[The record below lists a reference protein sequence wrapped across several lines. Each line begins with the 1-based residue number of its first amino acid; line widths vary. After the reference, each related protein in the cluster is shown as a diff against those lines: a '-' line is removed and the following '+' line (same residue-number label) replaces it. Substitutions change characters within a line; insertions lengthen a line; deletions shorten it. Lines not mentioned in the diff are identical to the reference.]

1 MRFLVCSLIALA
13 LTAPVAA
20 SGQQQPAAEPKASSL
35 QQLLENTRELS
46 RREEQ
51 ENLRREAEFKA
62 AQADQRRL
70 LEEALRAE
78 AVQQARAEELER
90 EFEANENVL
99 PQLEETLRNRLG
111 TLGEVF
117 GVVRQVAGDARSRF
131 QTSVISAQIPGRT
144 DFLSDLAESSELPS
158 IADLRRLWLGLQ
170 EEMTEQGRVTAFDAR
185 VVSSEGGESTQRVVR
200 VGPFNVISGGNYLA
214 YEAGDPDNPG
224 KLVELARQ
232 PAGRYLGTVSTFER
246 ARDGLNRF
254 SLDPTSGT
262 LLSMLIQAPDMQ
274 ERVQQG
280 GIVGYV
286 IIVLGAIGL
295 VLALYRLGVLAVAGR
310 RIHAQAADP
319 SPDRGNALGRVY
331 AVYQA
336 NQRKDVETLELKLDE
351 QILKETGQLQR
362 GTTLVK
368 VLSVIAPLLGL
379 LGTVTGMILT
389 FQQITLFGTGDPK
402 IMAGGISQALVTT
415 VLGLVMAI
423 PLTLLH
429 SMIADRSKS
438 LVQILEEHSVGL
450 VAEQSESLSSEAN

>member
-78 AVQQARAEELER
+78 AIQQARAEELER

-170 EEMTEQGRVTAFDAR
+170 
-185 VVSSEGGESTQRVVR
+185 
-200 VGPFNVISGGNYLA
+200 
-214 YEAGDPDNPG
+214 
-224 KLVELARQ
+224 
-232 PAGRYLGTVSTFER
+232 
-246 ARDGLNRF
+246 
-254 SLDPTSGT
+254 
-262 LLSMLIQAPDMQ
+262 
-274 ERVQQG
+274 
-280 GIVGYV
+280 
-286 IIVLGAIGL
+286 
-295 VLALYRLGVLAVAGR
+295 
-310 RIHAQAADP
+310 
-319 SPDRGNALGRVY
+319 
-331 AVYQA
+331 
-336 NQRKDVETLELKLDE
+336 
-351 QILKETGQLQR
+351 
-362 GTTLVK
+362 
-368 VLSVIAPLLGL
+368 
-379 LGTVTGMILT
+379 
-389 FQQITLFGTGDPK
+389 
-402 IMAGGISQALVTT
+402 
-415 VLGLVMAI
+415 
-423 PLTLLH
+423 
-429 SMIADRSKS
+429 
-438 LVQILEEHSVGL
+438 
-450 VAEQSESLSSEAN
+450 